1 MRLGNGFFIERLRY
15 FPHNLALLRFL
26 AKNAK
31 KFKYHLVTRQDQ
43 NKSFPATL
51 LSSVRKIE
59 VILGEQ
65 EGEKKW
71 PFYFDEEE
79 NMPSSINMEDHVA
92 PLTPVEDPEDP
103 KLRSPKRASNS
114 TISEKI
120 SAKLSRNSSRKIKTS
135 ASSPSLKKAPL
146 ATADDLDPEVDPAV
160 KASVVHRRPKSL
172 NTQRRCHSE
181 VTPEKTAELLVS
193 VT

>member
-1 MRLGNGFFIERLRY
+1 MCPLYKVRLGNRFFIERLRY

-65 EGEKKW
+65 EGEKKMA
-71 PFYFDEEE
+71 FLF
-79 NMPSSINMEDHVA
+79 
-92 PLTPVEDPEDP
+92 
-103 KLRSPKRASNS
+103 
-114 TISEKI
+114 
-120 SAKLSRNSSRKIKTS
+120 
-135 ASSPSLKKAPL
+135 
-146 ATADDLDPEVDPAV
+146 
-160 KASVVHRRPKSL
+160 
-172 NTQRRCHSE
+172 
-181 VTPEKTAELLVS
+181 
-193 VT
+193 

>member
-1 MRLGNGFFIERLRY
+1 MIFNKRLRY
-15 FPHNLALLRFL
+15 FPHILALLRFL